1 MAARI
6 LILLALAQSLA
17 GCATKGPYGNFAAA
31 RPVDDR
37 RMAEDTAKQLATLFP
52 PAKTHLKLSQ
62 PADDAYGSA
71 LVEQLR
77 KAGYAVSVGPEKT
90 LLSRLTEREGGP
102 SEPGTDLHYVV
113 DRFGEGSYR
122 VSVQVGGQT
131 LSRMY
136 LSTNQRLAAAA
147 YWARKE

>member
-6 LILLALAQSLA
+6 LILLTLAQSLA
-17 GCATKGPYGNFAAA
+17 GCATRGPYGNFAAA

-71 LVEQLR
+71 LVEHLR